1 MTAPN
6 RRDILK
12 WGSAAGVTGGLL
24 SSKAFASVPK
34 VSVTPMA
41 LPEVRKYKTLGRTGL
56 DISDISF
63 GSSRLRSGQ
72 EDIVRHAMD
81 RGINYLDTAHS
92 YSRGQ
97 SETVIGNAIKGKRDQ
112 VYLVSKAHTSAK
124 WTTKQ
129 IMDHLEES
137 LKRLKTD
144 YVDVYLNH
152 AVNDVERMKSDGWQ
166 EFVEKA
172 TKQGKIRFSGMSG
185 HAGRLKECLEYSL
198 DEDLCDVILVSYN
211 FGRDPSFIA
220 NMTRGMDMVRL
231 QPDLPKLLEKAK
243 KKNVGTIAMKT
254 LSGARLNDM
263 REYETEEGTF
273 AQAAFRWVLADS
285 NVDALI
291 VSMTSEALID
301 EYLVA
306 SGAEEVSYYDE
317 KLLHR
322 YAQLNSSTQ
331 CRQGCDDCHGSCP
344 YNVQI
349 SDVLRT
355 RMYATDYQDL
365 EMARAEYA
373 NIEIDGTACL
383 TCSGAPCKD
392 ACTYGLAIADLCAPT
407 HRMLG

>member
-1 MTAPN
+1 MSEPN

-12 WGSAAGVTGGLL
+12 WGSVAGITGGIL
-24 SSKAFASVPK
+24 STNAIASVPK
-34 VSVTPMA
+34 ASTKPMT
-41 LPEVRKYKTLGRTGL
+41 LPEVKKFKTLGRTGL

-72 EDIVRHAMD
+72 ENLVKHAMD
-81 RGINYLDTAHS
+81 RGINYFDSAHS

-112 VYLVSKAHTSAK
+112 VYLVSKTQTNAR
-124 WTTKQ
+124 WTTDQ

-166 EFVEKA
+166 GFVEKA

-185 HAGRLKECLEYSL
+185 HAGRLNECLEYSL

-243 KKNVGTIAMKT
+243 KKKVGTIAMKT

-263 REYETEEGTF
+263 RDYETEEGTF

-291 VSMTSEALID
+291 VSMTSESSID

-306 SGAEEVSYYDE
+306 SGDEEISYYDQ
-317 KLLHR
+317 KLLRR
-322 YAQLNSSTQ
+322 YAQLNSTNY
-331 CRQGCDDCHGSCP
+331 CRQGCDDCYGSCP

-349 SDVLRT
+349 ADVLRT
-355 RMYATDYQDL
+355 RMYATDYQDV

-373 NIEIDGTACL
+373 NIAIDGKACL

-392 ACTYGLAIADLCAPT
+392 ACTYGIAIADLCAPT

>member
-12 WGSAAGVTGGLL
+12 WGSVAGIAGGIL
-24 SSKAFASVPK
+24 STNALASVPK
-34 VSVTPMA
+34 TSGTPKE
-41 LPEVRKYKTLGRTGL
+41 LSEVKKFKTLGRTGL
-56 DISDISF
+56 KISDISF

-72 EDIVRHAMD
+72 ENLVRHAMD
-81 RGINYLDTAHS
+81 RGINYFDSAHS

-112 VYLVSKAHTSAK
+112 VYLVSKAQTSAR
-124 WTTKQ
+124 WTTEQ
-129 IMDHLEES
+129 IMGHLEES

-152 AVNDVERMKSDGWQ
+152 AVNDVERMKSEAWQ
-166 EFVEKA
+166 GFVEKA
-172 TKQGKIRFSGMSG
+172 KKSGKIRFSGMSG
-185 HAGRLKECLEYSL
+185 HAGRLNECLEYSI
-198 DEDLCDVILVSYN
+198 DEDLCDVILVAYN

-231 QPDLPKLLEKAK
+231 QPELPKILEKAK
-243 KKNVGTIAMKT
+243 KKNVGIVAMKT

-263 REYETEEGTF
+263 REYETEDGTF
-273 AQAAFRWVLADS
+273 SQAAFRWVLADS

-291 VSMTSEALID
+291 VSMTTEDLIS

-306 SGAEEVSYYDE
+306 SGDEELTYYDQ

-322 YAQLNSSTQ
+322 YAQLNSTTQ

-349 SDVLRT
+349 NDVLRT
-355 RMYATDYQDL
+355 RMYATDYKDV

-373 NIEIDGTACL
+373 NIAINGSACL

-392 ACTYGLAIADLCAPT
+392 ACTYGIAIADLCAPT

>member
-24 SSKAFASVPK
+24 STNAFASVPNGSTNSK
-34 VSVTPMA
+34 TQ
-41 LPEVRKYKTLGRTGL
+41 PEVKTYKELGRTGL
-56 DISDISF
+56 KISDISF

-81 RGINYLDTAHS
+81 RGINYLDSAHS
-92 YSRGQ
+92 YQGGQ

-112 VYLVSKAHTSAK
+112 VYLVSKAHTNAR
-124 WTTKQ
+124 WTTEQ
-129 IMDHLEES
+129 IMKHLEES

-152 AVNDVERMKSDGWQ
+152 AVNDVARMKSDDWQ
-166 EFVEKA
+166 GFVEKA
-172 TKQGKIRFSGMSG
+172 KEQGKILFSGMSG
-185 HAGRLKECLEYSL
+185 HAGRLNDCLEYSL

-211 FGRDPSFIA
+211 FGQDPSFLA
-220 NMTRGMDMVRL
+220 NLTRGMDRIAR
-231 QPDLPKLLEKAK
+231 QPDLPRLLEKAK
-243 KKNVGTIAMKT
+243 KKDVGTIAMKT

-273 AQAAFRWVLADS
+273 AQAAFRWVLSDA

-291 VSMTSEALID
+291 VSMTSETLID

-306 SGAEEVSYYDE
+306 SGDEEVSYHDRQ
-317 KLLHR
+317 LLHR
-322 YAQLNSSTQ
+322 YAQLNSTTQ
-331 CRQGCDDCHGSCP
+331 CRQGCDDCYGSCP

-349 SDVLRT
+349 ADVLRT
-355 RMYATDYQDL
+355 RMYATDYQDV

-373 NIEIDGTACL
+373 NIAINGKACL

-392 ACTYGLAIADLCAPT
+392 ACTYGVAIADLCAPT

>member
-24 SSKAFASVPK
+24 STSAFTSVPNASK
-34 VSVTPMA
+34 NSKT
-41 LPEVRKYKTLGRTGL
+41 LPEVRQYKTLGRTGL
-56 DISDISF
+56 KISDISF

-72 EDIVRHAMD
+72 ENIVRHAMD
-81 RGINYLDTAHS
+81 RGINYLDSAHS
-92 YSRGQ
+92 YQGGQ

-112 VYLVSKAHTSAK
+112 VYLVSKAHTNAR
-124 WTTKQ
+124 WTTEQ
-129 IMDHLEES
+129 IMKHLEES

-152 AVNDVERMKSDGWQ
+152 AVNDVARMKSEEWQ
-166 EFVEKA
+166 GFVDKA
-172 TKQGKIRFSGMSG
+172 KEQGKILFTGMSG
-185 HAGRLKECLEYSL
+185 HAGRLNDCLEYSL

-211 FGRDPSFIA
+211 FGQDPSFLA
-220 NMTRGMDMVRL
+220 NLTRGMDRIAR
-231 QPDLPKLLEKAK
+231 QPDLPRLLEKAK
-243 KKNVGTIAMKT
+243 KKDVGTIAMKT

-273 AQAAFRWVLADS
+273 AQAAFRWVLSDAH
-285 NVDALI
+285 VDALI
-291 VSMTSEALID
+291 VSMTSKTLID

-306 SGAEEVSYYDE
+306 SGDEEVSYYDHQ
-317 KLLHR
+317 LLNR
-322 YAQLNSSTQ
+322 YAQLNSTTQ
-331 CRQGCDDCHGSCP
+331 CRQGCDDCYGSCP

-349 SDVLRT
+349 ADVLRT
-355 RMYATDYQDL
+355 RMYATDYQDV

-373 NIEIDGTACL
+373 NIAINGKACL

-392 ACTYGLAIADLCAPT
+392 ACTYGVAIADLCAPT

>member
-1 MTAPN
+1 MSAPN

-12 WGSAAGVTGGLL
+12 WGSAAGVTGGIL
-24 SSKAFASVPK
+24 STNAFASVPK
-34 VSVTPMA
+34 TATKSKT
-41 LPEVRKYKTLGRTGL
+41 LPEVGKYKTLGRTGL
-56 DISDISF
+56 KISDISF

-81 RGINYLDTAHS
+81 RGINYLDSAHS
-92 YSRGQ
+92 YGRGQ
-97 SETVIGNAIKGKRDQ
+97 SETVIGKAIKGKRDQ
-112 VYLVSKAHTSAK
+112 VYLVSKAQTTTK
-124 WTTKQ
+124 WTTEQ

-137 LKRLKTD
+137 LKRLQTD

-152 AVNDVERMKSDGWQ
+152 AVNDVERMKSEEWQ
-166 EFVEKA
+166 GFVEKA

-185 HAGRLKECLEYSL
+185 HAGRLSECLEYSL

-220 NMTRGMDMVRL
+220 NMTRGMDRVTRH
-231 QPDLPKLLEKAK
+231 PELPKLLEKAK

-285 NVDALI
+285 NMDALI
-291 VSMTSEALID
+291 VSMTSETLID

-306 SGAEEVSYYDE
+306 SGDEEISYYDQ

-322 YAQLNSSTQ
+322 YAQLNSATY
-331 CRQGCDDCHGSCP
+331 CRQGCDDCYGSCP

-349 SDVLRT
+349 ADVLRT
-355 RMYATDYQDL
+355 RMYATDYRDV

-373 NIEIDGTACL
+373 TIEIDGKACL

-392 ACTYGLAIADLCAPT
+392 ACTYGVAIADLCAPT
-407 HRMLG
+407 HRMLS